1 MRAAIIDAH
10 HNRFVIAQIGDQDA
24 AAERQL
30 AMGGAEGV
38 LIERF
43 AAGSTF
49 AMVAGA
55 VIRGN
60 AGFVIAARVYVVTGT
75 TREQAQQGA
84 GAE

>member
-1 MRAAIIDAH
+1 
-10 HNRFVIAQIGDQDA
+10 
-24 AAERQL
+24 
-30 AMGGAEGV
+30 MGGAEGV